1 MENSQNQTR
10 NPSIFEYKK
19 PLFHNSIH
27 SETFLERLKSTRI
40 HVFFNPVSSI
50 NHVILA
56 KWRPGGCSK
65 TKKRLPFKTKVLSRN
80 FLFSSGIISPPH
92 RESSKTTE
100 EISSVGRLR
109 VISLLH
115 SQRLITFR
123 TLFAIP
129 CRCYNHKKKTII
141 FGLPAI
147 PSPSV
152 QKSDELKSWVSSK

>member
-1 MENSQNQTR
+1 ML
-10 NPSIFEYKK
+10 K

-27 SETFLERLKSTRI
+27 FVTFLERLKSTRI

-109 VISLLH
+109 VISLLN

-123 TLFAIP
+123 TLLLFAIP
-129 CRCYNHKKKTII
+129 CRCYMYNHKKKPL
-141 FGLPAI
+141 FLACRLHPPLFKNSMNSKVGFLPN
-147 PSPSV
+147 
-152 QKSDELKSWVSSK
+152 D